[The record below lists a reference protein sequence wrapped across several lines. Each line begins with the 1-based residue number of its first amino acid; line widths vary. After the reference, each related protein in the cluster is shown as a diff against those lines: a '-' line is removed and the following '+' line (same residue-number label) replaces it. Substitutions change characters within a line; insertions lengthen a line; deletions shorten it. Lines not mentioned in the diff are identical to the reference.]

1 MLIALV
7 LAAVV
12 ANPSGLDDPD
22 GVVTTA
28 PRGAGAVIVGA
39 EAPTTEARP
48 EAAQLVAATPH
59 NLTTQEQIDR
69 WVSARTPESTP
80 FASDRGALDL
90 GLQDDRQMH
99 GFVDAAIG
107 TGDYSSVGVGVS
119 LPVGENGRVDL
130 AYRETKNGYG
140 YPGYGYD
147 YGYPGYGYGYGR
159 PDFGY
164 GGIGA
169 RRGAYDSLYAEPGR
183 SRSMSM
189 KFSWDKS
196 DDRDRRDDRS
206 RFPGFRAE
214 D

>member
-7 LAAVV
+7 LAA
-12 ANPSGLDDPD
+12 ALASPEGLDDPD

-39 EAPTTEARP
+39 EAPTTDARP
-48 EAAQLVAATPH
+48 EAAQVVAVTPH
-59 NLTTQEQIDR
+59 NLTTSEQIER
-69 WVSARTPESTP
+69 WVAARAPESTP
-80 FASDRGALDL
+80 FASDRGALEL
-90 GLQDDRQMH
+90 GLKDDRQMH

-119 LPVGENGRVDL
+119 LPVGDSGRLDL

-140 YPGYGYD
+140 YG
-147 YGYPGYGYGYGR
+147 YGYPGYGYGYGHGSAW
-159 PDFGY
+159 DYGY
-164 GGIGA
+164 GA
-169 RRGAYDSLYAEPGR
+169 RRPFGSVYAEPGR

-189 KFSWDKS
+189 KFSWDENRS
-196 DDRDRRDDRS
+196 ERDERN
-206 RFPGFRAE
+206 RFAGFRAE

>member
-1 MLIALV
+1 MLIALL

-12 ANPSGLDDPD
+12 ASPSELDDPD
-22 GVVTTA
+22 GIVTTA

-39 EAPTTEARP
+39 EAPTTDARP
-48 EAAQLVAATPH
+48 EAAQVVAVTPH

-69 WVSARTPESTP
+69 WVSARATETTP
-80 FASDRGALDL
+80 FAQDRGALEL

-107 TGDYSSVGVGVS
+107 TNDYSSVGVGVS
-119 LPVGENGRVDL
+119 LPVGESGRLDL

-140 YPGYGYD
+140 YPGYGYG
-147 YGYPGYGYGYGR
+147 YGYPGYGYGR
-159 PDFGY
+159 PDFGF
-164 GGIGA
+164 GGIGYGS
-169 RRGAYDSLYAEPGR
+169 RLGAYDSLYGEPGR

-206 RFPGFRAE
+206 RIPGFYAQ

>member
-1 MLIALV
+1 MLIALL
-7 LAAVV
+7 LASVV
-12 ANPSGLDDPD
+12 VSDDPE
-22 GVVTTA
+22 GFVTTA

-39 EAPTTEARP
+39 EAPTTDARP
-48 EAAQLVAATPH
+48 DAAQVVAVTPH
-59 NLTTQEQIDR
+59 NLTTQQQIDR
-69 WVSARTPESTP
+69 WVSARATESTP
-80 FASDRGALDL
+80 FAQDRGALDL
-90 GLQDDRQMH
+90 GMRDDRQMH

-130 AYRETKNGYG
+130 AYRETKNGFG
-140 YPGYGYD
+140 YPGH
-147 YGYPGYGYGYGR
+147 GYGYGR

-164 GGIGA
+164 GGIGYGYGS
-169 RRGAYDSLYAEPGR
+169 RLGAYDSFYGEPAR

-196 DDRDRRDDRS
+196 DDRDRRDERS
-206 RFPGFRAE
+206 RLPGFYAE